1 MNNLSDSH
9 AAIYEEPVDERI
21 RKFLKL
27 ENYFLKLKYHKDLDT
42 SYDSYASLYNL
53 IMIYKTLSRV
63 EVKSEL
69 IREIDFH
76 RQRYGEYIKIDS
88 SDKIKLNS
96 IMEKQ
101 NVILNNLYNLK
112 SNYLNELNKDE
123 FFQFC
128 VKHFE
133 SLNTEMDYWLTR
145 DHTMRLNQIDLWLEI
160 IKPIENSVYFCLEI
174 LRRSSE
180 TCEICAENGFHLIK
194 LNPEKKVRLLR
205 ITMQSDNYYFPRI
218 SLGPQR
224 ATISFMILNENNKYL
239 QIKDNISFVLDL
251 CYI

>member
-1 MNNLSDSH
+1 MNNFSDSH

-27 ENYFLKLKYHKDLDT
+27 ENYFLKIRYHKELDT
-42 SYDSYASLYNL
+42 TYDSYVTLYNL
-53 IMIYKTLSRV
+53 IIVYNTLSRV

-69 IREIDFH
+69 IREIDIH
-76 RQRYGEYIKIDS
+76 KQRYSEYIKIDN
-88 SDKIKLNS
+88 SDKVKLNS

-112 SNYLNELNKDE
+112 SNYLSDLNKDE

-128 VKHFE
+128 IKHYE
-133 SLNTEMDYWLTR
+133 NLSTELDYWLTR
-145 DHTMRLNQIDLWLEI
+145 DHAVRLNQINLWLESVSS
-160 IKPIENSVYFCLEI
+160 IEKSVYFCLDI
-174 LRRSSE
+174 LRKSSE
-180 TCEICAENGFHLIK
+180 TKELCANNGFHLVK
-194 LNPEKKVRLLR
+194 LNQEKKIRMLR
-205 ITMQSDNYYFPRI
+205 ITMQSDNYFFPRI

-224 ATISFMILNENNKYL
+224 ATISFMILNEDNKYM

-251 CYI
+251 CFI

>member
-9 AAIYEEPVDERI
+9 AAIYEEPIDERI

-27 ENYFLKLKYHKDLDT
+27 ENYFLKLRYHKERDT
-42 SYDSYASLYNL
+42 SYDSYAALYNL
-53 IMIYKTLSRV
+53 IMIYNTLSRV

-76 RQRYGEYIKIDS
+76 RQRYSEYIKIDT

-101 NVILNNLYNLK
+101 NVILNDLYNLK
-112 SNYLNELNKDE
+112 SNYLNDLNSDE

-128 VKHFE
+128 VKHYN
-133 SLNTEMDYWLTR
+133 SLNSEIDFWLTR
-145 DHTMRLNQIDLWLEI
+145 DHAIRLNQINLWLEI
-160 IKPIENSVYFCLEI
+160 IKPIENSVYFCLDI
-174 LRRSSE
+174 LRKSSE
-180 TCEICAENGFHLIK
+180 TTEICAENGFHLIK
-194 LNPEKKVRLLR
+194 LSPEKKIRLLR
-205 ITMQSDNYYFPRI
+205 ITMQSDNYYFPQI

-224 ATISFMILNENNKYL
+224 ATISFILLNEDNRYVR
-239 QIKDNISFVLDL
+239 IKESIIFVLDL

>member
-27 ENYFLKLKYHKDLDT
+27 ENYFLKIKYHKELDT
-42 SYDSYASLYNL
+42 SHDSFAALYNL
-53 IMIYKTLSRV
+53 IMVYKILSRV

-69 IREIDFH
+69 IREIDF
-76 RQRYGEYIKIDS
+76 QKQKYNEYIKIDS

-101 NVILNNLYNLK
+101 NVILNDLYNLK
-112 SNYLNELNKDE
+112 SNYLTELNNDE

-128 VKHFE
+128 TKHYE

-145 DHTMRLNQIDLWLEI
+145 DYAIRLNQINLWLEI
-160 IKPIENSVYFCLEI
+160 IKPIESSVYFCLDI
-174 LRRSSE
+174 LRKSSE
-180 TCEICAENGFHLIK
+180 TNEICADNGFHLIK
-194 LNPEKKVRLLR
+194 LNPEKKIRLLR
-205 ITMQSDNYYFPRI
+205 VTMQSDNYYFPHI

-224 ATISFMILNENNKYL
+224 ATISFTLLNENNRYVR
-239 QIKDNISFVLDL
+239 IKENIIFVLDL

>member
-27 ENYFLKLKYHKDLDT
+27 ENYFLKIKYHKELDT
-42 SYDSYASLYNL
+42 SYDSFAALYNL
-53 IMIYKTLSRV
+53 IMVYKILSRV

-69 IREIDFH
+69 IREIDF
-76 RQRYGEYIKIDS
+76 QKQKYNEYIKIDS

-101 NVILNNLYNLK
+101 NVILNDLYNLK
-112 SNYLNELNKDE
+112 SNYLTELNNDE

-128 VKHFE
+128 TKHYE

-145 DHTMRLNQIDLWLEI
+145 DYAIRLNQINLWLEI
-160 IKPIENSVYFCLEI
+160 IKPIESSVYFCLDI
-174 LRRSSE
+174 LRKSSE
-180 TCEICAENGFHLIK
+180 TNEICADNGFHLIK
-194 LNPEKKVRLLR
+194 LNPEKKIRLLR
-205 ITMQSDNYYFPRI
+205 ITMQSDNYYFPHI

-224 ATISFMILNENNKYL
+224 ATISFTILNENNRYVR
-239 QIKDNISFVLDL
+239 IKENIIFVLDL

>member
-27 ENYFLKLKYHKDLDT
+27 ESYFLKLSYHKEIDT
-42 SYDSYASLYNL
+42 TYDSYASLYNL
-53 IMIYKTLSRV
+53 IMIYKLLSRV

-69 IREIDFH
+69 IREIEFH
-76 RQRYGEYIKIDS
+76 KHRYLDYIKIDG

-101 NVILNNLYNLK
+101 EVILNNLYNLK
-112 SNYLNELNKDE
+112 ANYLSELNNDE
-123 FFQFC
+123 LFQFC
-128 VKHFE
+128 VSHYE
-133 SLNTEMDYWLTR
+133 SLNTEMGYWLTR
-145 DHTMRLNQIDLWLEI
+145 DHAMRLNQLNLWSEM
-160 IKPIENSVYFCLEI
+160 IKPIENSIYFCLDI
-174 LRRSSE
+174 LRKSYE
-180 TCEICAENGFHLIK
+180 TSEICAESGFHLIK
-194 LNPEKKVRLLR
+194 LNAEQKIRLLR

-218 SLGPQR
+218 SLGPHR
-224 ATISFMILNENNKYL
+224 ATISFMVLSENNKYI

>member
-27 ENYFLKLKYHKDLDT
+27 ENYFLKIKYHKELDT
-42 SYDSYASLYNL
+42 SYDSFAAIYNL

-69 IREIDFH
+69 IREIDF
-76 RQRYGEYIKIDS
+76 QKQKYNEYIKIDS
-88 SDKIKLNS
+88 SDKIKLSS

-101 NVILNNLYNLK
+101 NVILNDLYNLK
-112 SNYLNELNKDE
+112 ANYLTKLNNDE

-128 VKHFE
+128 TKHYE

-145 DHTMRLNQIDLWLEI
+145 DHAIRLNQINLWLEI
-160 IKPIENSVYFCLEI
+160 IKPIESSVYFCLDI
-174 LRRSSE
+174 LRKSSE
-180 TCEICAENGFHLIK
+180 TNEICADNGFHLIK
-194 LNPEKKVRLLR
+194 LNPEKKIRLLR
-205 ITMQSDNYYFPRI
+205 ITMQSDNYYFPHI

-224 ATISFMILNENNKYL
+224 ATISFTLLNENNKYVR
-239 QIKDNISFVLDL
+239 IKVNIIFVLDL

>member
-1 MNNLSDSH
+1 MNNLSDPH
-9 AAIYEEPVDERI
+9 AAIYEEPIDERI

-27 ENYFLKLKYHKDLDT
+27 ENYFLKLKYHKELDT
-42 SYDSYASLYNL
+42 SYDSYAALYNL
-53 IMIYKTLSRV
+53 IMIYDTLSRV

-76 RQRYGEYIKIDS
+76 RQRYSEYIKIDN

-96 IMEKQ
+96 LMEKQ
-101 NVILNNLYNLK
+101 NVILNDLYNLK
-112 SNYLNELNKDE
+112 SNYLNDLNKDE

-128 VKHFE
+128 VKHYNTI
-133 SLNTEMDYWLTR
+133 NTEIDYWLTR
-145 DHTMRLNQIDLWLEI
+145 DHSMRLNQINLWMEL
-160 IKPIENSVYFCLEI
+160 IKPIENSVHFCLDI

-180 TCEICAENGFHLIK
+180 TNEICANNGFHLIK
-194 LNPEKKVRLLR
+194 LSSDKKVRLLR
-205 ITMQSDNYYFPRI
+205 ITMQSDNYYFPQI

-224 ATISFMILNENNKYL
+224 ATISFVLLNEDNRYVR
-239 QIKDNISFVLDL
+239 IKENIIFVLDL

>member
-9 AAIYEEPVDERI
+9 AAIYEEPIDERI

-27 ENYFLKLKYHKDLDT
+27 ENYFLKLGYHKELDT
-42 SYDSYASLYNL
+42 PYDSYVSLYNL
-53 IMIYKTLSRV
+53 VKAYNTLSRV
-63 EVKSEL
+63 EVKSDL

-76 RQRYGEYIKIDS
+76 KQRYMEYIKFDS

-101 NVILNNLYNLK
+101 NVILNNLYNLQ
-112 SNYLNELNKDE
+112 SNYMNKLNNDE

-128 VKHFE
+128 VKHYE
-133 SLNTEMDYWLTR
+133 SLSTELDYWLTR
-145 DHTMRLNQIDLWLEI
+145 DHASRLNQINLWLETVR
-160 IKPIENSVYFCLEI
+160 PIENSIYFCLDI
-174 LRRSSE
+174 LRKSSE
-180 TCEICAENGFHLIK
+180 TKEVCANNGFYLLK
-194 LNPEKKVRLLR
+194 LNQEKKVRLLR
-205 ITMQSDNYYFPRI
+205 ITMQSDNYFFPRI

-224 ATISFMILNENNKYL
+224 ATISFMLLNEDNKYK
-239 QIKDNISFVLDL
+239 QIKDNINFVFDL